1 MKDSTLIKLA
11 HSDNIRG
18 YDRLNWLYEPI
29 VFVYS
34 VISLLIVSTI
44 FGLPVAIYIIATQGQ
59 DAISVLEAP
68 PTPGLAFAVLFSSF
82 IGIYLAVWLWV
93 RFMERR
99 PYFTIGL
106 QRKRA
111 IWMYVRGLL
120 IGMGMMLL
128 SMGILALF
136 GMISFE
142 RPFTGFSGPV
152 LTGVFVLF
160 LGFVIQGAAEEVLL
174 RGFMLPI
181 FARKYSIWSSIIV
194 SSIIFSLLHFLN
206 PNFSGIAALNIFL
219 AGVFFAV
226 YALKEGSIWGV
237 CGAHTTWNW
246 TMGNVLGIEV
256 SGQLIGGQNA
266 MLFDL
271 MESGP
276 DYLTG
281 GSFGLEGGI
290 IVTAVLIL
298 GTIICYLAP
307 TNTEDV

>member
-1 MKDSTLIKLA
+1 MQNSTLIKLA
-11 HSDNIRG
+11 QSDNIRG

-29 VFVYS
+29 LFVYS
-34 VISLLIVSTI
+34 VVSLLVVSTI
-44 FGLPVAIYIIATQGQ
+44 FGLPIAIYLIATQGQ
-59 DAISVLEAP
+59 DAINMLQAP

-93 RFMERR
+93 RFVERR
-99 PYFTIGL
+99 PYSTIGL
-106 QRKRA
+106 QRKKA
-111 IWMYVRGLL
+111 VWLYVRGLL

-128 SMGILALF
+128 SMGILAAM

-142 RPFTGFSGPV
+142 RPFSGFTPAG

-160 LGFVIQGAAEEVLL
+160 LGFVVQGAAEEVLL

-181 FARKYSIWSSIIV
+181 FARKYSIWSSILA
-194 SSIIFSLLHFLN
+194 SSVIFSLLHFLN
-206 PNFSGIAALNIFL
+206 PNFSGIAAFNIFL

-256 SGQLIGGQNA
+256 SGQLMGGQNA

-276 DYLTG
+276 DWLTG
-281 GSFGLEGGI
+281 GSFGLEGGVV
-290 IVTAVLIL
+290 VTAVLIL
-298 GTIICYLAP
+298 ATLICYISP
-307 TNTEDV
+307 TNQSI